1 MKSTIGHQIVTT
13 LLDSDQDEPES
24 PSPTR
29 PANRGGAGRQ
39 GSAQSSSI
47 RAGRSSPGLLTQ
59 QEVAQLLKIST
70 RCVRQ
75 VERRAFKKLRNHPTL
90 RRLWQEWTGGTS
102 PSVEEAANDLSREEV
117 VALASLARTPEE
129 RSVLLKVLI
138 VVWAF
143 DS

>member
-1 MKSTIGHQIVTT
+1 MRINGELVVAT

-102 PSVEEAANDLSREEV
+102 PSVEEAAYDLTRED
-117 VALASLARTPEE
+117 LASLAALARTPAETT
-129 RSVLLKVLI
+129 VLLKVL
-138 VVWAF
+138 VAVWAF